1 MRRPGFQDGTMVPP
15 QKPEQKTPFIDKLK
29 NLRNVAPG
37 LMPRSKVDILKMY
50 MDEALKDGEI
60 TQDQYTEM
68 LMPYFGE
75 LGEKVTEQIEV
86 SDRENFAIGG
96 GQFEGTDLGTREGFN
111 NVSKSEASFKAY
123 EDKFGKELLDKA
135 AQDKYGKNFRELDK
149 TNELKFFK
157 SQVNKYEDFIKENK
171 RYPTTSE
178 AYSIGLKQSGKR
190 TSPFT
195 EDVKT
200 KIKNIY
206 TSGEGGSTYISKKLA
221 EEGVNIDDSTIR
233 RFITAE
239 EEAGNIVRPTKFK
252 TQEAKAPKDRYNIVR
267 EVTDRDLKGFK
278 VGSNQTEVLAPKGSK
293 YKVTFNIPGSPET
306 TKIPSAYQGTKYYKT
321 KSQADN
327 AVAGYNKFSKNL
339 AKQRKANRS
348 PRAIIL
354 DQVSD
359 RNIEADIG
367 RLKTFEDL
375 ATAHRVSYKQVGK
388 LNELY
393 NVLNLGVE
401 DPTINSGAVRKFEN
415 KLDRLYE
422 EQRNLLKTA
431 KRSTNKG
438 LEIPKNIQDKI
449 DFNNKKISAV
459 VDLTD
464 NRIQGILVN
473 AKDLKPYVYGVDYLK
488 TYGMG
493 MLKSKNVKDLTD
505 QDLATIELNLKNQ
518 IDQERKVAGKDFDLL
533 KNRQKFLKNVDEL
546 ASPGGAK
553 VAQNL
558 GLLKFSDG
566 PKLQARIP
574 GLSDLLEMA
583 KDIPGDIKK
592 AKFISAGLKTL
603 GLAATP
609 IVAYDTYKAFE
620 QGKPAFEA
628 LERGLI
634 GTNLIGSTK
643 DLMALSPEGRE
654 ARSVVKQ
661 GEIREQIADDFS
673 GLDTDFDTPNLKS
686 EMSRQEAE
694 QKYQREKI
702 RIRKENAARDKAI
715 ANARAIS
722 IEGLKN
728 LITGERFAGQQ
739 IPEQFLAVGGRV
751 GYADG
756 PDDPSKRKF
765 IKLGAGL
772 MSLPIIG
779 KYLKFA
785 APVAEKTTEIIR
797 RGADG
802 IPDFILDLIAK
813 VKLKAEEKGMKYFT
827 GNRSDE
833 FADVY
838 QADDFVVTEQGNK
851 ITLKKRK
858 QEGDMLEKDIEMEIE
873 TDPETGGITYKE
885 ATARPDAEGKLKDV
899 EEYID
904 EIDLEDMKKYTYDE

>member
-1 MRRPGFQDGTMVPP
+1 MKIGEYEQMMSYLTRPARET
-15 QKPEQKTPFIDKLK
+15 
-29 NLRNVAPG
+29 R
-37 LMPRSKVDILKMY
+37 
-50 MDEALKDGEI
+50 KD
-60 TQDQYTEM
+60 
-68 LMPYFGE
+68 
-75 LGEKVTEQIEV
+75 
-86 SDRENFAIGG
+86 FAIGG

-221 EEGVNIDDSTIR
+221 EEVPPINIDDSTIR

-239 EEAGNIVRPTKFK
+239 EEAGNLVRPTKFK
-252 TQEAKAPKDRYNIVR
+252 TQEPKAPKDRYNIVR
-267 EVTDRDLKGFK
+267 EVTDRDLRGFK

-339 AKQRKANRS
+339 AKQKKQNRS

-438 LEIPKNIQDKI
+438 LEIPKTIQDKI
-449 DFNNKKISAV
+449 DFNNKKISTV

-505 QDLATIELNLKNQ
+505 KDLDTIELNLKNQ

-533 KNRQKFLKNVDEL
+533 KDRQKFLKNVDEL

-553 VAQNL
+553 VAENL
-558 GLLKFSDG
+558 GLIKSNNS
-566 PKLQARIP
+566 PKLKAALLP
-574 GLSDLLEMA
+574 GLEQIVEGI
-583 KDIPGDIKK
+583 KNIPDDIKK
-592 AKFISAGLKTL
+592 KKFFTL
-603 GLAATP
+603 GLKALGPRGTYIA
-609 IVAYDTYKAFE
+609 VDDTYEALKA
-620 QGKPAFEA
+620 GRPVAEA
-628 LERGLI
+628 LEYGLI
-634 GTNLIGSTK
+634 GTDVIGSAK
-643 DLMALSPEGRE
+643 DLMALSPEERE

-661 GEIREQIADDFS
+661 AEMADQIAQDESMLDSDFETPKVKS
-673 GLDTDFDTPNLKS
+673 DLTDEEAKRKYQLAQ
-686 EMSRQEAE
+686 ERIEAE
-694 QKYQREKI
+694 N
-702 RIRKENAARDKAI
+702 KENEAKIAR
-715 ANARAIS
+715 ARAIS
-722 IEGLKN
+722 MSGLKD
-728 LITGERFAGQQ
+728 LITGKRFAGQE
-739 IPEQFLAVGGRV
+739 IPTQYMAAGGRI
-751 GYADG
+751 GFADG
-756 PDDPSKRKF
+756 PDDPSRRKF
-765 IKLGAGL
+765 MKIAGGIA
-772 MSLPIIG
+772 SIPIVG
-779 KYLKFA
+779 KFLKPAMVA
-785 APVAEKTTEIIR
+785 APKVVEVVK
-797 RGADG
+797 RGVDG
-802 IPDFILDLIAK
+802 TPEFLGDLITK
-813 VKLKAEEKGMKYFT
+813 VVTFGKKNFT
-827 GNRSDE
+827 GNRADE
-833 FADVY
+833 FADQY
-838 QADDFVVTEQGNK
+838 RLDDYVVTQQGNK
-851 ITLKKRK
+851 TTIKKVDDK
-858 QEGDMLEKDIEMEIE
+858 GEFGYKEHEMELDY
-873 TDPETGGITYKE
+873 DPETGGVTYNE
-885 ATARPDAEGKLKDV
+885 ASVRPDAEGKLKDV
-899 EEYID
+899 EEFID
-904 EIDLEDMKKYTYDE
+904 DVDLEDMKKYTYDE